1 MKKLLIFIAGMVFGI
16 LLLFL
21 ISLFVA
27 NQSSNDG
34 LRLFEEEGECVS
46 TNSFQV
52 IQVLDSGSAL
62 AREIEKD
69 YFTSTATGIT
79 VLFLNEGNSSYYDE
93 QIIKVPRGKCVKQ
106 IGVFKYN
113 TRMDIEKT
121 VPVVATREK

>member
-1 MKKLLIFIAGMVFGI
+1 MVSGI

-121 VPVVATREK
+121 VPVVAIREK

>member
-1 MKKLLIFIAGMVFGI
+1 MKKLLIFIAGMVSGI

-62 AREIEKD
+62 ARGIEKD

-121 VPVVATREK
+121 VPVVAIREK

>member
-1 MKKLLIFIAGMVFGI
+1 MKKLLIFIAGMVSGI

-21 ISLFVA
+21 ISLFAA

-34 LRLFEEEGECVS
+34 LTLFEEEGECVS

-52 IQVLDSGSAL
+52 IQVLDSGAAL
-62 AREIEKD
+62 AIEIEKD
-69 YFTSTATGIT
+69 YLVSTATGIT

-121 VPVVATREK
+121 VPVVAIREK

>member
-1 MKKLLIFIAGMVFGI
+1 MKKLLIFIAGMVSGI

-62 AREIEKD
+62 AREKD

-121 VPVVATREK
+121 VPVVAIREK

>member
-1 MKKLLIFIAGMVFGI
+1 MKKLLIFIAGMVSGI

-93 QIIKVPRGKCVKQ
+93 QIIKIPRGKCVKQ

-121 VPVVATREK
+121 VPVVAIREK

>member
-1 MKKLLIFIAGMVFGI
+1 MKKLLIFIAGMVSGI

-69 YFTSTATGIT
+69 YFYRYRHNRFI
-79 VLFLNEGNSSYYDE
+79 LERRKQFLL
-93 QIIKVPRGKCVKQ
+93 
-106 IGVFKYN
+106 
-113 TRMDIEKT
+113 
-121 VPVVATREK
+121 

>member
-1 MKKLLIFIAGMVFGI
+1 MKKLLIFIAGMVSGI

-52 IQVLDSGSAL
+52 IQVLASGSAL

-121 VPVVATREK
+121 VPVVAIREK

>member
-1 MKKLLIFIAGMVFGI
+1 MKKLLIFIAGMVSGI

-121 VPVVATREK
+121 VPVVAIREK

>member
-1 MKKLLIFIAGMVFGI
+1 MKKLLIFIAGMVSGI

-121 VPVVATREK
+121 VPVVAKREK

>member
-1 MKKLLIFIAGMVFGI
+1 MKKLLIFIAGMVSGI

-34 LRLFEEEGECVS
+34 LRLIEEEGECVS

-121 VPVVATREK
+121 VPVVAIREK